1 MVKKAVTYPD
11 AAASLPSLDPSSS
24 TKSGGRVEPATKFSI
39 PLGKT
44 KKKPKNQ
51 RNEVNYLIVSLQQHF
66 CLNVTDW
73 LVPINPMATHS
84 QLASGQTLQAAVFK
98 DRKKILSDASVFTI
112 NWALYRCHAVTG
124 NHSQHTDPTLPIH
137 LPVQSIPRVRN
148 WSSCTDPKRKL
159 YYCDSLNTQIKMTFT
174 NYLSTYSPNT
184 YACSWVLLLRVHRK
198 KGSHVTWSCNSQD
211 SCRNKQYRHNVH
223 PNQYKSFQKIES
235 SPFLLST
242 AQSCRNKSYTK
253 KP

>member
-1 MVKKAVTYPD
+1 MLQCLPLTEPCID
-11 AAASLPSLDPSSS
+11 ATLSLEITVS
-24 TKSGGRVEPATKFSI
+24 TQI
-39 PLGKT
+39 PLFQST
-44 KKKPKNQ
+44 FLFNL
-51 RNEVNYLIVSLQQHF
+51 YHVSE
-66 CLNVTDW
+66 
-73 LVPINPMATHS
+73 
-84 QLASGQTLQAAVFK
+84 
-98 DRKKILSDASVFTI
+98 
-112 NWALYRCHAVTG
+112 
-124 NHSQHTDPTLPIH
+124 TDPPALIPKESCITVTL
-137 LPVQSIPRVRN
+137 
-148 WSSCTDPKRKL
+148 
-159 YYCDSLNTQIKMTFT
+159 LNTQIEMTFT